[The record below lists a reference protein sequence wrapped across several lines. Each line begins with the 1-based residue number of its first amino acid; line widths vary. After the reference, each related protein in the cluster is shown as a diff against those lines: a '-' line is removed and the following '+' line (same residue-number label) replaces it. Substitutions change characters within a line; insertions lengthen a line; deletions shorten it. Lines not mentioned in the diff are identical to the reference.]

1 MFGRRKIKL
10 TKKYFLSQ
18 IYYLKYSLFVLLVS
32 AFKLDLRIRMMQI
45 YNLNNRIDAPIGL
58 VATKT
63 SFKTIIC

>member
-18 IYYLKYSLFVLLVS
+18 MYYLKYSLSAVLVS

-45 YNLNNRIDAPIGL
+45 YNLNNYIDAPIGL

-63 SFKTIIC
+63 SIKTII

>member
-10 TKKYFLSQ
+10 TMKYFLSQ

-32 AFKLDLRIRMMQI
+32 VFKLDLRIKIMQI
-45 YNLNNRIDAPIGL
+45 YNLNNHIDAPIRL

-63 SFKTIIC
+63 SIKTIIC